1 MKFLP
6 VFLVAL
12 LLPLLAAHADETKPT
27 PLGLYGQIRDL
38 VLPGSELEARPL
50 EQETPVVLRIVTVR
64 PHGDSFRYDFD
75 YYGLEGGEFDLRD
88 FLQRIDGGNTAN
100 LPPISVRFD
109 TVLDATRLKPN
120 PPASA
125 KLPKVGGYRNALI
138 AGAIIWVLGML
149 ALIFYKRPK
158 AALDPDA
165 EAPPLSF
172 ADKLRPLL
180 ESASAGELD
189 KDQQAQLERSLLGFW
204 RNKLGLSDESPATAL
219 IKLRGH
225 DEAGALLRQLEAW
238 LHAPQQEK
246 PTDLDALLAPYR
258 QIAAPKS

>member
-1 MKFLP
+1 MRPSPLFLTA
-6 VFLVAL
+6 FCLA
-12 LLPLLAAHADETKPT
+12 LLAAQADETKPT

-50 EQETPVVLRIVTVR
+50 EQESPVVLRIVTTR
-64 PHGDSFRYDFD
+64 PHGDAFRYDFD
-75 YYGLEGGEFDLRD
+75 YYGLEGGAFDLRD
-88 FLQRIDGGNTAN
+88 FLQRIDGGDAAD
-100 LPPISVRFD
+100 LPPIPVRFD

-120 PPASA
+120 PPTGAE
-125 KLPKVGGYRNALI
+125 LPKVGGYRNALI
-138 AGAIIWVLGML
+138 AGTVLWVLGML

-158 AALDPDA
+158 APAAPDA
-165 EAPPLSF
+165 DTAPLTF

-189 KDQQAQLERSLLGFW
+189 KAQQAQLERSLLGFW
-204 RNKLGLSDESPATAL
+204 RDKLDLSDESPATAL
-219 IKLRGH
+219 IKLRKH

-238 LHAPQQEK
+238 LHAPQQQK

-258 QIAAPKS
+258 QIAAPDS